1 MDRIVKNGRSEAITQ
16 LASRV
21 GNATSVVPVPSSVN
35 IVPMTVVGVSA
46 AQRTNREVKS
56 ASKPYVVNKHVA
68 KPAPSPSLRADVE
81 ALRVKVLQ
89 GSALNA
95 MPSGVASYSSHSVN
109 ASQSSH
115 SVNATHSANVTHSC
129 TPQHICSVTVTSHS
143 SSSYDR
149 VRSAPSTNSVQAAH
163 SSTPIRT
170 THTITPLSSPITQT
184 PPLRASVPVPT
195 VPKNSSVAKP
205 YTQNDR
211 PVAITPQTA
220 PYNKDLWF
228 ERHARRRRKSCCEC
242 SDDCCVCS
250 DDCCTCSGDCCDA
263 FICTLIVC
271 LLLGCVVG
279 LVWGLVFFVSLFGT
293 VKNKSDWDALKP
305 NIISLVVKDSV
316 WSGFTLLDFSRFP
329 SLRRLKIGNNCF
341 MHVTEFN
348 LTGLNKLKKVE
359 IGSSSFTQ
367 YMENPPTQKEPNRRF
382 VVSRCPSLQKLTI
395 GRYSFSDYAE
405 FHIDAVQSL
414 EEINVGI
421 LKEWSYNF
429 YYASLELIGENRERR
444 FTSSVVFVEIGD
456 GRRIH
461 LLVL

>member
-1 MDRIVKNGRSEAITQ
+1 M
-16 LASRV
+16 
-21 GNATSVVPVPSSVN
+21 
-35 IVPMTVVGVSA
+35 
-46 AQRTNREVKS
+46 
-56 ASKPYVVNKHVA
+56 
-68 KPAPSPSLRADVE
+68 
-81 ALRVKVLQ
+81 
-89 GSALNA
+89 
-95 MPSGVASYSSHSVN
+95 
-109 ASQSSH
+109 
-115 SVNATHSANVTHSC
+115 
-129 TPQHICSVTVTSHS
+129 
-143 SSSYDR
+143 
-149 VRSAPSTNSVQAAH
+149 
-163 SSTPIRT
+163 
-170 THTITPLSSPITQT
+170 
-184 PPLRASVPVPT
+184 
-195 VPKNSSVAKP
+195 
-205 YTQNDR
+205 
-211 PVAITPQTA
+211 PQTA
-220 PYNKDLWF
+220 PYSKDLWF

-305 NIISLVVKDSV
+305 NIISLVVKDNV